1 MQTTDLPC
9 VHLIMYGTSVVCPRS
24 LAELVCRI
32 RGIRFF
38 GLTHSD
44 ISEERW
50 RKKFRTVSKLSG
62 IEKKKTCLFVPL
74 EIFDEIAEVKNK
86 KKPFLISLRH
96 ISAAV

>member
-1 MQTTDLPC
+1 
-9 VHLIMYGTSVVCPRS
+9 
-24 LAELVCRI
+24 
-32 RGIRFF
+32 
-38 GLTHSD
+38 LTHSD